1 MPQRKPQNKL
11 PEIGECLEK
20 LQTLEPNVTEEDF
33 QVIGEIKEYLDVI
46 KGKWKTLNTNYKTL
60 FQEKTNYEGDAEKM
74 IQSISKLNEE
84 KAKYLQELKVLEGK
98 LSVSDA
104 LVKKVET
111 ENKSLIE
118 SIKLL
123 ETTFETEKID
133 FKNGK
138 DLLVQEKSEL
148 ENEIKTLKDLLET
161 KDQLIEKV
169 REEKDSLYSILDSKY
184 NILVSENVE
193 LLNKINVLS
202 DIELRNKKLLEEKLD
217 QLKTEKDHR
226 IRVLE
231 ARISSME
238 YEKTQDLEKKE
249 DQIQILTSQKK
260 NAEKLLVELTIKL
273 EKKSKCSIM

>member
-20 LQTLEPNVTEEDF
+20 LQTLETNVTEEDF

-202 DIELRNKKLLEEKLD
+202 DIELRNKKLHEEMEELKKEKDHQFRDLEEK
-217 QLKTEKDHR
+217 
-226 IRVLE
+226 
-231 ARISSME
+231 ISTIE
-238 YEKTQDLEKKE
+238 YQKEQDLEKKE

-260 NAEKLLVELTIKL
+260 NAEKLLAELTIKL